1 MRKIAPLAFTMIAT
15 FIAGTAVA
23 ATNTTTSVATPTE
36 QMSASPTVP
45 ANTQNP
51 QGMSYSDK
59 SNTSPGTN
67 AKMDDSKSM
76 MDKSMMDKNAMTTD
90 PIVEKRNEKRKKAKL
105 AKNTDSSMTRNTD
118 SSMTRKTDSNMM
130 KTTPIDTSTNAAAAK
145 STTGASGGQ

>member
-23 ATNTTTSVATPTE
+23 ATNETTSVVTPTE

-67 AKMDDSKSM
+67 AKMDDS
-76 MDKSMMDKNAMTTD
+76 KSMMDKNAMTTD